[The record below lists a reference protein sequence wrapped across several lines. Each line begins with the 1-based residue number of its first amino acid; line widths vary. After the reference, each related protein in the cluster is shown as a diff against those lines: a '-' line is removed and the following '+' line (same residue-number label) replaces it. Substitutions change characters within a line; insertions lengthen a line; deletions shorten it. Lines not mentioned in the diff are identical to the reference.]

1 MNLTIILLNIL
12 LVGYFS
18 NVSSEINSTIT
29 DKYYPLSKE
38 CENYSHYSSSKN
50 MFWVGFSNSE
60 LIESFIKQ
68 NGCDKLI
75 ENISRMYNND
85 LLNLNNDP
93 KFNETITLKYPEYK
107 CNTVLKDMSNHLL
120 YLQIKDNI
128 IINEEMCDYLFT
140 QCIIFKD
147 FLQIINETDFI
158 PDGGLT
164 DIPTDV
170 PSNIDIL
177 IEILFFTAFGLAV
190 SSILCYYCLI
200 KNKDNSNFNLLCDN
214 I

>member
-1 MNLTIILLNIL
+1 MNLTIIFFIIL

-18 NVSSEINSTIT
+18 NVSSEINYNEEGNQNHIMLNFTDSKANIIYSNIT
-29 DKYYPLSKE
+29 DKYYPLSEE

-50 MFWVGFSNSE
+50 MFWIGFSNSE

-107 CNTVLKDMSNHLL
+107 CNTVLKDTSNYLL

-128 IINEEMCDYLFT
+128 VINEEMCNYLFK

-147 FLQIINETDFI
+147 
-158 PDGGLT
+158 
-164 DIPTDV
+164 
-170 PSNIDIL
+170 S
-177 IEILFFTAFGLAV
+177 
-190 SSILCYYCLI
+190 
-200 KNKDNSNFNLLCDN
+200 
-214 I
+214 